1 MLDRFGI
8 CIKATTAAGSRSSML
23 ALVVWPGERPG
34 RLCPGLEMRIVDK
47 NYTQS
52 ELWTTTRNIRE
63 IETLGD
69 NWRLASTHWLKAR
82 LDYMAKKRKTRAY
95 KV

>member
-1 MLDRFGI
+1 
-8 CIKATTAAGSRSSML
+8 
-23 ALVVWPGERPG
+23 
-34 RLCPGLEMRIVDK
+34 MRIVDK